1 MPLRISEALN
11 IDSKILKKYGVL
23 NSFADID
30 SLFYIDPFL
39 LDTTDISEFQ
49 SSRQKFE
56 VYFKNVLKLVETSSS
71 QGDRFSRE
79 AFKRLQFK
87 ELQFI
92 GLGYSS
98 KSQSGSAIGPKLAR
112 ILLNTTKEIIAA
124 GIKDPSIFELVGL
137 FEEGIGPDRISDM
150 TADIIIEDILKYNH
164 RLVGE
169 LKISSKTNITFN
181 QHEYTVP
188 LNPIRRKILLLMPSK
203 ILSPLPI
210 AFNWSDIDF
219 VCSQNEE
226 VRNRV
231 NKIIGN
237 TWKQATNQN
246 RISKNELKKILLKE
260 PELIHNLLHLY
271 NKKSKDGYDFAKD
284 PAGEL
289 IWDDIAKEYSKAFPL
304 NFSNKTISKKED
316 LLKIIIQI
324 CEQYKTLIEDNGL
337 NKLLYDDDKK
347 PRKEKFAQLLFY
359 ALSICYCQSNN
370 IDITPESNSG
380 RGPVDFKFSKGF
392 YAKVN
397 VEIKY
402 SSNPQLL
409 HGYRKQLPAYNKA
422 EQTDVSIFFVIR
434 NTSSENKIKQLRK
447 IEENEKKQKLCVPIL
462 FIADATYKLS
472 ASKLR

>member
-1 MPLRISEALN
+1 MPTRISEALN

-39 LDTTDISEFQ
+39 LDTTDIPEFQ
-49 SSRQKFE
+49 TSRQRFE
-56 VYFKNVLKLVETSSS
+56 EYFSKVLRLVETSSS
-71 QGDRFSRE
+71 IGDRFSRE
-79 AFKRLQFK
+79 AFKLLQFK

-98 KSQSGSAIGPKLAR
+98 KSQSGSAIGPKFAR
-112 ILLNTTKEIIAA
+112 VLFNTTKDIITA

-150 TADIIIEDILKYNH
+150 TSNIIIEDILKYNQ
-164 RLVGE
+164 RLISD
-169 LKISSKTNITFN
+169 LKINSKKKIIFDH
-181 QHEYTVP
+181 QEYTVP
-188 LNPIRRKILLLMPSK
+188 LNPIRQKILLLMPSK
-203 ILSPLPI
+203 MLSPLPV
-210 AFNWSDIDF
+210 AFSWSDIDF
-219 VCSQNEE
+219 VCAQNEE
-226 VRNRV
+226 IRNRV

-246 RISKNELKKILLKE
+246 RISKKGLKNILLKE
-260 PELIHNLLHLY
+260 PEVLRDLLSLY
-271 NKKSKDGYDFAKD
+271 NRKSKESYNFEKD

-289 IWDDIAKEYSKAFPL
+289 IWDDIAKGYSNEFPL
-304 NFSNKTISKKED
+304 EFSNKTISKKED
-316 LLKIIIQI
+316 VLNIVIKI

-337 NKLLYDDDKK
+337 NKLLYDDHKK
-347 PRKEKFAQLLFY
+347 FRKEKFAQSLFY
-359 ALSICYCQSNN
+359 GLSICYCKSNN

-402 SSNPQLL
+402 SSNPQLI
-409 HGYRKQLPAYNKA
+409 HGYKKQLPAYNKA
-422 EQTDVSIFFVIR
+422 EQTDMSIFFVLR
-434 NTSSENKIKQLRK
+434 NTSSVNKIKQLKK

-462 FIADATYKLS
+462 IIADATYKPS